1 MLTRTILMTAIA
13 IGSAV
18 RHFVRCLLATHMGSG
33 VAIEP
38 HRRVRYAVF
47 LVVRGTDAFACHS
60 VRVLP
65 VCAIQDCRL
74 QGCSPRMA
82 SLQFQMQGSAISSFT
97 AEPYGVSRRDGVFIW
112 VRRVDYPHRT
122 ACPACSARRKCLEV
136 SARSTVRHF
145 GGF

>member
-1 MLTRTILMTAIA
+1 MIAIA
-13 IGSAV
+13 IGSAS

-33 VAIEP
+33 VATEP

-47 LVVRGTDAFACHS
+47 VFFVVCGTDAFACHS

-65 VCAIQDCRL
+65 VCAMQDCRL

-97 AEPYGVSRRDGVFIW
+97 AEPYCVSRRDGGHQFGPLGP
-112 VRRVDYPHRT
+112 RSCADPCKCKYSVDMRCESPPWTYRG
-122 ACPACSARRKCLEV
+122 E
-136 SARSTVRHF
+136 
-145 GGF
+145 